1 MLSNTILSA
10 AASIIALPCL
20 VMAAPQTIAP
30 RASAELSLT
39 AQLRLADTVIDRF
52 KLLPDDKDFV
62 YDFNSTD
69 PAAAVASSKNFP
81 ALVGTGASLSVVKL
95 DACSMSTV
103 HLHPRAAELQAVV
116 SGRILTEMVPE
127 SGVVDSEGKPR
138 VIRTELGPGMMTVF
152 YQGSFHTQINPDC
165 EPAVLVAGFA
175 SEDIGASLI
184 ASQASLLSND
194 VISNT
199 FGGSISGK
207 DIDAV
212 RDMLPQGVSVKIDEC
227 LKKCGIEKRK
237 V

>member
-20 VMAAPQTIAP
+20 AMAAPPAIAP

-39 AQLRLADTVIDRF
+39 ARLRLADTVIDRF
-52 KLLPDDKDFV
+52 NLLPDDKDFV

-95 DACSMSTV
+95 D
-103 HLHPRAAELQAVV
+103 AAELQAVV

-152 YQGSFHTQINPDC
+152 YQGSFHTQINPHC

-194 VISNT
+194 VIANT
-199 FGGSISGK
+199 FGQTISGK

-227 LKKCGIEKRK
+227 LKKCGIEKQR